1 VPEPQRKTINQ
12 LLDEARA
19 GLERLAPAEL
29 AELMGT
35 GGGDGEP
42 QLRVIDIRP
51 RDDRERTG
59 VIEGSEHIGQLVLE
73 WRLDPDSGASD
84 GTAADLDD
92 HLVIVCNQ
100 GYSSSLAAAQ
110 LQQLGFARAT
120 DLDGGIEG
128 WIGHGL
134 PVAPPPDAGGGHG
147 AS

>member
-1 VPEPQRKTINQ
+1 MPGPQRKTINQ
-12 LLDEARA
+12 LLDEARS
-19 GLERLAPAEL
+19 GLERVAPAEL
-29 AELMGT
+29 AELMGS
-35 GGGDGEP
+35 GSGDGES

-73 WRLDPDSGASD
+73 WRLDPDSGASE

-110 LQQLGFARAT
+110 LQELGFARAT
-120 DLDGGIEG
+120 DLDGGVEG

-134 PVAPPPDAGGGHG
+134 PVVPPPHAGGGQN
-147 AS
+147 A

>member
-1 VPEPQRKTINQ
+1 MPEPRRKTIHH
-12 LLDEARA
+12 LLDEARS
-19 GLERLAPAEL
+19 GLERVAPAEL
-29 AELMGT
+29 AELMGS
-35 GGGDGEP
+35 GSGDGES

-73 WRLDPDSGASD
+73 WRLDPDSGASE
-84 GTAADLDD
+84 GTAAGLDD

-128 WIGHGL
+128 WKEHGL
-134 PVAPPPDAGGGHG
+134 PVVPPPKA
-147 AS
+147 ANS